1 MCQAM
6 SGLVYMLCICMFHAM
21 YVCTMQVRVHADL
34 RLFTHVFG
42 SVCKH
47 LPGGGEKV
55 VHASSVFTYIYERYT
70 SMRVYLRGVRK
81 QAGCSPA
88 LHDTHTPAR
97 TLHSNH
103 LEHGDTRHSDGR
115 RRHERM
121 RPMQKGIL
129 PSSWLLKRRAE
140 LCVWGERIF
149 RRSRRCCSH
158 RRLEKSWRIRF
169 QW

>member
-1 MCQAM
+1 M
-6 SGLVYMLCICMFHAM
+6 CICCVYACSTPCMYVPCK
-21 YVCTMQVRVHADL
+21 YVCTQIFGYL
-34 RLFTHVFG
+34 STHVFG

-55 VHASSVFTYIYERYT
+55 VHACSLFTYIYERYT